1 MAKRIINAKPQLE
14 PLLKPGESYLIGFGV
29 KSLTT
34 EGIHYRDLT
43 ELIKG
48 SISDILIMGKKGPL
62 KENIVGKYVRK
73 QPENK
78 EQVSKH
84 IKYTRKD
91 GRLIEYDRIFDMWEK
106 ELLHKFNLKL
116 YKGVSPQ
123 GETILFFGNMKYD
136 PDDKLGL
143 LKAKAA
149 MNIAMYL
156 GNFFQVYDEKLEP
169 KLKISGTF
177 ARKVLS
183 KGFGTIREKLESIK
197 ESYFGDGSVVDN
209 TGNSYRFSVLKD
221 YEITDIYN
229 GEGGFN
235 EYLHFEFAKDN
246 IVILENLR
254 SGNATFIFDLSQYDK
269 SIVLDKTTA
278 QNHKSFKGRI
288 IHHNIDKWKT
298 ILSGFLKEK
307 EGDEG

>member
-1 MAKRIINAKPQLE
+1 MAKRIINAKSQLE

-29 KSLTT
+29 KALTT

-48 SISDILIMGKKGPL
+48 SISDILLMGRKGPL
-62 KENIVGKYVRK
+62 KENINGKYVRK

-91 GRLIEYDRIFDMWEK
+91 GRLIEYDRTFDMWEK

-116 YKGVSPQ
+116 YKGISPQ
-123 GETILFFGNMKYD
+123 GENILFFGNMMYD

-149 MNIAMYL
+149 MNIAIYL
-156 GNFFQVYDEKLEP
+156 GQYFQVYDENLEP
-169 KLKISGTF
+169 ILKISGTF
-177 ARKVLS
+177 SRKVLS
-183 KGFGTIREKLESIK
+183 KGVGTIKEKLENIK
-197 ESYFGDGSVVDN
+197 ESFFGDGRVEDN
-209 TGNSYRFSVLKD
+209 SGNSYRFSVLKD
-221 YEITDIYN
+221 YNITEIYD

-235 EYLHFEFAKDN
+235 EYFHFEFANDN

-254 SGNATFIFDLSQYDK
+254 SGNATFIFDLSKYDK
-269 SIVLDKTTA
+269 NMVLDKTTA
-278 QNHKSFKGRI
+278 QNHKSFLRRV
-288 IHHNIDKWKT
+288 IHHNLEKWKT
-298 ILSGFLKEK
+298 TLSGFLKEK
-307 EGDEG
+307 EGEDV